1 VPLASGPPFD
11 AQPMPW
17 IPGRNVADRERQ
29 LDIGVLRL
37 ARKAS
42 VVGTLEAVV
51 QALDQR
57 LEDEDRS
64 ATGESQERV
73 P

>member
-1 VPLASGPPFD
+1 
-11 AQPMPW
+11 MPW